1 VTPWKDREDIVNAF
15 VHALEKE
22 AAESLIDRKMREA
35 GLTTKKSYDLKEVE
49 KLVEALKK
57 ENIPIRTLA
66 MAFMAQMRIRGMQM
80 R

>member
-1 VTPWKDREDIVNAF
+1 MERHRSTVNAF

-22 AAESLIDRKMREA
+22 AAESLIDRKMRET
-35 GLTTKKSYDLKEVE
+35 GFTTEGSYGIKEVE
-49 KLVEALKK
+49 ELVEALKK
-57 ENIPIRTLA
+57 ENILIRTLA